1 MSDAKFGFEF
11 KRITLPLA
19 KLLPVRQITEPEKK
33 YKRYSSILSSI
44 PLSGIIE
51 PLMVFPQ
58 KGKSG
63 MYLIMDGH
71 LRYHALKALGIE
83 EVECLISTEDE
94 SFTYNARISR
104 LAPIQE
110 HKMITRAVKNG
121 VSVERI
127 ATALHKDVR
136 EIKSRLNLLRGIHE
150 EAAELLKDKEVS
162 IPVFWILRRV
172 TSVRQIEIAELM
184 VSANNFSRGYAEGL
198 FMGTPKDQLVDPAKP
213 KTKLISAEEIAKMEE
228 EMEVLERDFK
238 AIEDGYAENMLNLTV
253 VRGYVKKLL
262 SNAKVV
268 RFLSTKYQDFSAE
281 FERIAAIESF

>member
-1 MSDAKFGFEF
+1 MSAAKYGFEF
-11 KRITLPLA
+11 KRITLPLS
-19 KLLPVRQITEPEKK
+19 KLLPVRHIVDPEKK

-58 KGKSG
+58 KGG
-63 MYLIMDGH
+63 TYLIMDGH
-71 LRYHALKALGIE
+71 LRYHALKALKID
-83 EVECLISTEDE
+83 EVECLISTDDE

-127 ATALHKDVR
+127 ASALHMDVR
-136 EIKSRLNLLRGIHE
+136 DIKSRLNLLRGIHE

-162 IPVFWILRRV
+162 IQVFWILRRV
-172 TSVRQIEIAELM
+172 TPVRQIEIAELM
-184 VSANNFSRGYAEGL
+184 VSANNFSKGYADGL
-198 FMGTPKDQLVDPAKP
+198 FMGTSKDQLVDPGKP
-213 KTKLISAEEIAKMEE
+213 KTMLISAEEIAKMEA

-238 AIEDGYAENMLNLTV
+238 AIEEGYAENMLNLTV

-262 SNAKVV
+262 ANAKVV
-268 RFLSTKYQDFSAE
+268 RFLSTKHQDFFAE

>member
-1 MSDAKFGFEF
+1 MSAAKYGFEF
-11 KRITLPLA
+11 KRITLPLS
-19 KLLPVRQITEPEKK
+19 KLLPVRHIVDPEKK
-33 YKRYSSILSSI
+33 YKRYSSILASI
-44 PLSGIIE
+44 PLSGIVE

-58 KGKSG
+58 KGG

-71 LRYHALKALGIE
+71 LRYHALKALTIE
-83 EVECLISTEDE
+83 EVECLISTDDE

-127 ATALHKDVR
+127 ATALHMDVR
-136 EIKSRLNLLRGIHE
+136 DIKSRLNLLRGVHE

-172 TSVRQIEIAELM
+172 TPVRQIEIAELM
-184 VSANNFSRGYAEGL
+184 VSANNFSKGYADGL
-198 FMGTPKDQLVDPAKP
+198 FMGTSKDQLVDPGKP
-213 KTKLISAEEIAKMEE
+213 KTTLISAEEIAKMEA

-238 AIEDGYAENMLNLTV
+238 AIEEGYAENMLNLTV

-262 SNAKVV
+262 ANAKVV
-268 RFLSTKYQDFSAE
+268 RFLSTKYQDFFTE

>member
-1 MSDAKFGFEF
+1 MSAAKYGFEF
-11 KRITLPLA
+11 KRITLPLS
-19 KLLPVRQITEPEKK
+19 KLLPVRHIVDPEKK
-33 YKRYSSILSSI
+33 YKRYSSILASI

-58 KGKSG
+58 KGG

-71 LRYHALKALGIE
+71 LRYHALKALKIE
-83 EVECLISTEDE
+83 EVECLISTDDE

-127 ATALHKDVR
+127 ATALHMDVR
-136 EIKSRLNLLRGIHE
+136 DIKSRLNLLRGVHE

-184 VSANNFSRGYAEGL
+184 VSANNFSKGYADGL
-198 FMGTPKDQLVDPAKP
+198 FMGTSKDQLVDPGKP
-213 KTKLISAEEIAKMEE
+213 KTMLISAEEIAKMEA

-238 AIEDGYAENMLNLTV
+238 AIEEGYAENMLNLTV

-262 SNAKVV
+262 ANAKVV
-268 RFLSTKYQDFSAE
+268 RFLSTKYQDFFTE

>member
-1 MSDAKFGFEF
+1 MSAAKYGFEF
-11 KRITLPLA
+11 KRITLPLS
-19 KLLPVRQITEPEKK
+19 KLLPVRHIVDPEKK
-33 YKRYSSILSSI
+33 YKRYSSILASI

-58 KGKSG
+58 KGG

-71 LRYHALKALGIE
+71 LRYHALKALKIE
-83 EVECLISTEDE
+83 EVECLISTDDE

-127 ATALHKDVR
+127 ATALHMDVR
-136 EIKSRLNLLRGIHE
+136 DIKSRLNLLRGVHE

-184 VSANNFSRGYAEGL
+184 VSANNFSKGYADGL
-198 FMGTPKDQLVDPAKP
+198 FMGTSKDQLVDPGKP
-213 KTKLISAEEIAKMEE
+213 KTMLISAEEIAKMEA

-238 AIEDGYAENMLNLTV
+238 AIEEGYAENMLNLTV
-253 VRGYVKKLL
+253 ARGYVKKLID
-262 SNAKVV
+262 NVKIV
-268 RFLSTKYQDFSAE
+268 RFLSTNYADVLTE
-281 FERIAAIESF
+281 FEAFVSSETL